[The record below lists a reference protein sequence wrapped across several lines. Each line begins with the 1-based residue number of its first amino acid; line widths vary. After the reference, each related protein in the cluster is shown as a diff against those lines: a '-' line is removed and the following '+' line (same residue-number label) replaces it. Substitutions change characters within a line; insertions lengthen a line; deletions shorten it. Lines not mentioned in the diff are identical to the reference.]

1 MDFGIL
7 NATIAAQ
14 GAGSPLYLRL
24 ARAIRQM
31 IDAGQLAAGD
41 ALPPEREL
49 AENTGVSRVTV
60 RKAIAQMIASQ
71 EIHSQQGS
79 GNFVAPPAP
88 AMTHVGNPLLG
99 GSVTMQQS
107 RLPSFTEVFRNR
119 GLAAESIWMAR
130 ALHAP
135 TTEELMTLGL
145 DLSEKVARLE
155 RVRSLDGRAIG
166 IERSSL
172 PASIL
177 PDPMA
182 VRDSLYA
189 CLEARNVAPVRAI
202 QRISAANIT
211 PRDAATLGILPG
223 AAVLRIERTAYLAS
237 GRVAELSRAIY
248 RADAY
253 DVVTELKSVPA

>member
-1 MDFGIL
+1 MNYDDL
-7 NATIAAQ
+7 NSAMASQSADS
-14 GAGSPLYLRL
+14 ALYLRL
-24 ARAIRQM
+24 ARAIR
-31 IDAGQLAAGD
+31 DLVRDGRLHPGD
-41 ALPPEREL
+41 PLPPERDL
-49 AENTGVSRVTV
+49 ASNTGVSRVTV
-60 RKAIAQMIASQ
+60 RKALAQLIATQ
-71 EIHSQQGS
+71 EISSQQGS
-79 GNFVAPPAP
+79 GNFITQAP
-88 AMTHVGNPLLG
+88 ATEPMQVGNPLLG
-99 GSVTMQQS
+99 GSVTLRQA

-155 RVRSLDGRAIG
+155 RVRWLDGRPIG
-166 IERSSL
+166 VERSSL

-182 VRDSLYA
+182 VTDSLYA
-189 CLEARNVAPVRAI
+189 QLDALGAAPVRAI

-223 AAVLRIERTAYLAS
+223 AAVLRIERTAYLQS

-253 DVVTELKSVPA
+253 DVVTELKSVP